1 MIQENEDRLNILN
14 YRLEQSNN
22 VIEEIAF
29 HIERGF
35 YVTAVNRIYYAMFYA
50 LSALALLYKFET
62 SKHLQ
67 LIGWFNKTFIKVNLI
82 EYKHGEALRK
92 IYEKRQKGDYEPFV
106 NFTKTEVEQMYSNMK
121 EFIFTI
127 ELYINANKDK
137 LLIE

>member
-14 YRLEQSNN
+14 YRLEQSKN

-62 SKHLQ
+62 SNHLQ
-67 LIGWFNKTFIKVNLI
+67 LIGWFNKTFIKDNLI
-82 EYKHGEALRK
+82 AYKLCLARLKKFR
-92 IYEKRQKGDYEPFV
+92 V
-106 NFTKTEVEQMYSNMK
+106 NFRRAMPCAD
-121 EFIFTI
+121 I
-127 ELYINANKDK
+127 
-137 LLIE
+137 